1 MAFASAV
8 HNSSNYTTGA
18 KGAGMKKTSGDYRVD
33 CFTNFSKDT
42 PEDKIRSGVQK
53 MIGDAGFIQGE
64 DKGQYIADV
73 FKLWAHKRHA
83 REGEKEK
90 LLAYRYFLVLYDHFP
105 KTCIQI
111 VSERLFGEI
120 GYWKDHLLIWGLI
133 MDMEMTDHARFNK
146 YDPLIEAFRDTYLA
160 QRADDLKVLDDF
172 VTPHSIRNI
181 TTEKLEALWD
191 AKVMSGAKLPQLT
204 FVGKYCVRERS
215 AENKHLYWFIQSP
228 DGSLK
233 KQSHVAYMIR
243 GSLKIRN
250 RSNGTYEK
258 FPSEK
263 DVPFGAKKAWRT
275 LNAKLNVA
283 LDVPEVKACAQR
295 FGDMDPTKFPSQ
307 FSIRNSKALL
317 NEKLKIKPTEYEEET
332 GNRHPDDEDRV
343 ALRKKM
349 REMFTDPSKMNADQI
364 FPHIIANKATKA
376 SSTAMSDMQQALWDA
391 KVKSGL
397 ERLEETRQKIA
408 AELKAAGAADERI
421 NSALASGNIIGCA
434 DVSASMTWVDNEP
447 NRPLDI
453 AMGLVCFISQIAS
466 PAFRDVAL
474 SFTTQP
480 KTFSF
485 KHPSGRPMTVKERM
499 GEISKNNGGSTNYK
513 GLHEECLR
521 LCNANNVPKD
531 EEFVIYVATDG
542 DFDSMDNSMNP
553 ARSYYSFSGRRNVSD
568 QKNVPNTHPWVTAHA
583 QLEKMWKDAGRR
595 MPIIVYHNLNSIS
608 NGVQEDITRKGVI
621 LLSGRSDT
629 VIKYVL
635 YGECAE
641 ETTKIVDGVEVKVR
655 DIDPYTIFRKAM
667 DDDHHEHLDNI
678 LRASSEG
685 ILTHYN

>member
-8 HNSSNYTTGA
+8 HDSANYTTGNN
-18 KGAGMKKTSGDYRVD
+18 GATMKKTSGDYRLD

-42 PEDKIRSGVQK
+42 DVDKVRSGVEK
-53 MIGDAGFIQGE
+53 MISEAGFIRGN

-90 LLAYRYFLVLYDHFP
+90 LLAYRYFLVLYDHYP

-133 MDMEMTDHARFNK
+133 NDMEMTENERYSK
-146 YDPLIEAFRDTYLA
+146 YNPLIEAFRDTYLA
-160 QRADDLKVLDDF
+160 QRSDDLKNLDTF

-181 TTEKLEALWD
+181 TTEKLESLLKSCGGTA
-191 AKVMSGAKLPQLT
+191 LPQLT

-215 AENKHLYWFIQSP
+215 VENKHLYWYIRFP

-250 RSNGTYEK
+250 RDNGTYEI
-258 FPSEK
+258 FPVEK

-275 LNAKLNVA
+275 LNSKLNVA

-317 NEKLKIKPTEYEEET
+317 NEKLKVAPTSAQDYT
-332 GNRHPDDEDRV
+332 GNRHPDNKDRV
-343 ALRKKM
+343 ALRVKM
-349 REMFTDPSKMNADQI
+349 REMFKDPSKMNADQV
-364 FPHIIANKATKA
+364 FPHIIAHQAMNSK
-376 SSTAMSDMQQALWDA
+376 STATADMKQAMWES
-391 KVKSGL
+391 KVLSGL
-397 ERLEETRQKIA
+397 KRLEETRQKIA
-408 AELKAAGAADERI
+408 DELRVAGATDERI

-434 DVSASMTWVDNEP
+434 DVSASMTWVDSEP

-453 AMGLVCFISQIAS
+453 ATGLVCYISQIAS
-466 PAFRDVAL
+466 PSFRDVAL
-474 SFTTQP
+474 SFTTTP

-499 GEISKNNGGSTNYK
+499 DEIMKYSGGSTNYK
-513 GLHEECLR
+513 GLHEECLS
-521 LCNANNVPKD
+521 LCKSRNVPKD

-542 DFDSMDNSMNP
+542 DFDTMDSSMNRY
-553 ARSYYSFSGRRNVSD
+553 ADSYYDYRARRYVQRETS
-568 QKNVPNTHPWVTAHA
+568 KTHPWVTAH
-583 QLEKMWKDAGRR
+583 QTLEKMWKDAGRR
-595 MPIIVYHNLNSIS
+595 MPIIVYHNLNSNS
-608 NGVQEDITRKGVI
+608 NGVQADKNHKGVI

-667 DDDHHEHLDNI
+667 DDDHHSHLDNI
-678 LRASSEG
+678 LKTSTEG
-685 ILTHYN
+685 LLSHYT

>member
-8 HNSSNYTTGA
+8 HNSANYTTGA
-18 KGAGMKKTSGDYRVD
+18 NGATIKKTSGDSRVD

-42 PEDKIRSGVQK
+42 EIDKIRSGVEK
-53 MIGDAGFIQGE
+53 MIKEAGFVKGG

-90 LLAYRYFLVLYDHFP
+90 LLAYRYFLVLYDHYP
-105 KTCIQI
+105 KTCVQI
-111 VSERLFGEI
+111 VTERLFGEI

-133 MDMEMTDHARFNK
+133 MDMDMSDSARFSK
-146 YDPLIEAFRDTYLA
+146 YDPLIRAFRDTYLA
-160 QRADDLKVLDDF
+160 QRADDLKALDAF

-181 TTEKLEALWD
+181 TTDKLENLLKSCAGK
-191 AKVMSGAKLPQLT
+191 ALPQLT

-215 AENKHLYWFIQSP
+215 AENKHLYWFTPLS
-228 DGSLK
+228 DGTLK
-233 KQSHVAYMIR
+233 KQSHVSYMIR

-250 RSNGTYEK
+250 RDNGTYEE
-258 FPSEK
+258 FPSDK

-283 LDVPEVKACAQR
+283 LDVPEVKACAKR
-295 FGDMDPTKFPSQ
+295 FADMDPTKFPGQ
-307 FSIRNSKALL
+307 FKIRNAKALL
-317 NEKLKIKPTEYEEET
+317 NEKLKVKPTEHEEET
-332 GNRHPDDEDRV
+332 GNRHPDDPDRI

-349 REMFTDPSKMNADQI
+349 REMFKDPSKMNADQI
-364 FPHIIANKATKA
+364 FPHIIANKAMKA
-376 SSTAMSDMQQALWDA
+376 SSTAMSDMQQALWES
-391 KVKSGL
+391 KVMSGL
-397 ERLEETRQKIA
+397 KRLEDTRQKIA
-408 AELKAAGAADERI
+408 ADLEAAGATDERI

-447 NRPLDI
+447 NRPFDI
-453 AMGLVCFISQIAS
+453 ATALVCYISQIAS

-485 KHPSGRPMTVKERM
+485 KHPSGRPMSVKERM
-499 GEISKNNGGSTNYK
+499 DEIMKYSGGSTNYK

-521 LCNANNVPKD
+521 LCKRNNVPKD

-542 DFDSMDNSMNP
+542 DFDTMDNSMNS
-553 ARSYYSFSGRRNVSD
+553 ARSYYDYNARRYVQQQTS
-568 QKNVPNTHPWVTAHA
+568 KTHPWVTAHA

-595 MPIIVYHNLNSIS
+595 MPIIVYHNLNSNS
-608 NGVQEDITRKGVI
+608 NGVQEDKNHKGVI

-667 DDDHHEHLDNI
+667 DDEHHDHLDNI
-678 LRASSEG
+678 LRSSSEG
-685 ILTHYN
+685 LLSYYK

>member
-1 MAFASAV
+1 MAFASAI
-8 HNSSNYTTGA
+8 HDSANYTTGA
-18 KGAGMKKTSGDYRVD
+18 KGAIMKKTSGDSRVD

-42 PEDKIRSGVQK
+42 DIDKIRSGVEQ
-53 MIGDAGFIQGE
+53 MIKEAGFVRGE

-90 LLAYRYFLVLYDHFP
+90 LLAYRYFLVLYDNFP
-105 KTCIQI
+105 KTCVQI
-111 VSERLFGEI
+111 VTERLFGEI

-133 MDMEMTDHARFNK
+133 MDMEMSDRARFGK
-146 YDPLIEAFRDTYLA
+146 YDPLIQSFRDTFLA
-160 QRADDLKVLDDF
+160 QRADDLKALDTF
-172 VTPHSIRNI
+172 VTPRSIRNI
-181 TTEKLEALWD
+181 DTDVLETMLTKD
-191 AKVMSGAKLPQLT
+191 GAKVPQLT

-215 AENKHLYWFIQSP
+215 SENKHLYWFTTLP
-228 DGSLK
+228 DGTLK
-233 KQSHVAYMIR
+233 KQSHVSYMIR

-250 RSNGTYEK
+250 RQNGTYEE

-283 LDVPEVKACAQR
+283 LDVPEVKACAKR
-295 FGDMDPTKFPSQ
+295 FADMDPTKFPGQ
-307 FSIRNSKALL
+307 FKIRNAKALL
-317 NEKLKIKPTEYEEET
+317 NEKLKIKPTDYEEET
-332 GNRHPDDEDRV
+332 GNRHPDDPDRV

-349 REMFTDPSKMNADQI
+349 RQMFTDPSKMNADQI

-391 KVKSGL
+391 KVMSGL

-408 AELKAAGAADERI
+408 AELEAAGATNERI

-466 PAFRDVAL
+466 PAFRDTAL
-474 SFTTQP
+474 SFTSQP

-499 GEISKNNGGSTNYK
+499 DEIIKYSGGSTNYK

-521 LCNANNVPKD
+521 LCERNNVPKD

-542 DFDSMDNSMNP
+542 DFDTMDSSMNP
-553 ARSYYSFSGRRNVSD
+553 SRSYYSSVSGRYVQQQTS
-568 QKNVPNTHPWVTAHA
+568 KTHPWVTAHA
-583 QLEKMWKDAGRR
+583 HLEKMWKNAGRR
-595 MPIIVYHNLNSIS
+595 MPIIVYHNLNSNS
-608 NGVQEDITRKGVI
+608 NGVQEDKNHKGVI

-655 DIDPYTIFRKAM
+655 NIDPYTIFRKAM
-667 DDDHHEHLDNI
+667 DDEHHDHLDNI
-678 LRASSEG
+678 LRSSSEG
-685 ILTHYN
+685 LLSYYK

>member
-8 HNSSNYTTGA
+8 HTSSNHTTGA
-18 KGAGMKKTSGDYRVD
+18 NGATMKKTSGDYRLD

-42 PEDKIRSGVQK
+42 DVDKVRSGIEH
-53 MIGDAGFIQGE
+53 MIKEAGFVQGE

-90 LLAYRYFLVLYDHFP
+90 ILSYRYFLVLYDHFP

-133 MDMEMTDHARFNK
+133 MDMEMSDRARFSK
-146 YDPLIEAFRDTYLA
+146 YDPLIQSFRDTYLA
-160 QRADDLKVLDDF
+160 QRADDLKALDDF
-172 VTPHSIRNI
+172 VTPDSLRNI
-181 TTEKLEALWD
+181 TSERLEALLGTE
-191 AKVMSGAKLPQLT
+191 GAKLPQLT
-204 FVGKYCVRERS
+204 FVGKYCVRERTT
-215 AENKHLYWFIQSP
+215 ENKHLYWFVRFP
-228 DGSLK
+228 DGTLK
-233 KQSHVAYMIR
+233 RQSHVAYMIR

-250 RSNGTYEK
+250 RVSGTYEQ
-258 FPSEK
+258 FPVER

-283 LDVPEVKACAQR
+283 LDVPEVKACARR

-317 NEKLKIKPTEYEEET
+317 NEKLKVAPTSDEDYT
-332 GNRHPDDEDRV
+332 GNRYPDNQDRV
-343 ALRKKM
+343 SLRHKM
-349 REMFTDPSKMNADQI
+349 REMFKDPAKMNADQV
-364 FPHIIANKATKA
+364 FPHIIAHHA
-376 SSTAMSDMQQALWDA
+376 SHAKSTAVSDMKQAMWES
-391 KVKSGL
+391 KVISGL
-397 ERLEETRQKIA
+397 KRLEDTRQKIA
-408 AELKAAGAADERI
+408 DELRAVGATDERI
-421 NSALASGNIIGCA
+421 NNALASGNIIGCA
-434 DVSASMTWVDNEP
+434 DVSASMTWVGSEP

-466 PAFRDVAL
+466 PAFRDIAL
-474 SFTTQP
+474 SFTTEP
-480 KTFSF
+480 RTFSF

-499 GEISKNNGGSTNYK
+499 NEIAKYSGGSTNYK
-513 GLHEECLR
+513 GLHQECLR
-521 LCNANNVPKD
+521 LCKTNNVPKD

-542 DFDSMDNSMNP
+542 DFDTMDNSMRP
-553 ARSYYSFSGRRNVSD
+553 QRTYYDYSQRRYVTQELS
-568 QKNVPNTHPWVTAHA
+568 KTHPWVTAH
-583 QLEKMWKDAGRR
+583 QSIEKMWKDAGRR
-595 MPIIVYHNLNSIS
+595 MPIIVYHNLNSSS
-608 NGVQEDITRKGVI
+608 NGVQADKDHKGVI

-641 ETTKIVDGVEVKVR
+641 ETTKIVDGEEVKVR
-655 DIDPYTIFRKAM
+655 DVDPYMIFRKAM
-667 DDDHHEHLDNI
+667 DDEHHDHLDNI

-685 ILTHYN
+685 LLSHYK

>member
-8 HNSSNYTTGA
+8 HDSANYTTGA
-18 KGAGMKKTSGDYRVD
+18 KGALMKKTSGDYRLD

-42 PEDKIRSGVQK
+42 DVDKIRAGVEK
-53 MIGDAGFIQGE
+53 MISEAGFIRGA

-90 LLAYRYFLVLYDHFP
+90 LLAYRYFLVLYDHYP
-105 KTCIQI
+105 KTCINI
-111 VSERLFGEI
+111 VNERLFGEI

-133 MDMEMTDHARFNK
+133 MDMDMTDHARYVKFN
-146 YDPLIEAFRDTYLA
+146 PLIEAFRDTYLA
-160 QRADDLKVLDDF
+160 QRADDLKTLDAF
-172 VTPHSIRNI
+172 VTPHSVRNI
-181 TTEKLEALWD
+181 TTEKLESLLKSCSGKALP
-191 AKVMSGAKLPQLT
+191 KLT
-204 FVGKYCVRERS
+204 FVGKYCVRERTT
-215 AENKHLYWFIQSP
+215 ENKHLYWFVKSS

-250 RSNGTYEK
+250 RANGTYEQ
-258 FPSEK
+258 FPVEK

-317 NEKLKIKPTEYEEET
+317 NEKLKVAPTAAEDYT
-332 GNRHPDDEDRV
+332 GNRHPDNQDRV
-343 ALRKKM
+343 ALRLKM
-349 REMFTDPSKMNADQI
+349 REMFKDPSKMNADQV
-364 FPHIIANKATKA
+364 FPHIIAHQAMHAK
-376 SSTAMSDMQQALWDA
+376 STATADMKQAMWES
-391 KVKSGL
+391 KVLSGL
-397 ERLEETRQKIA
+397 KRLEDTRQKIA
-408 AELKAAGAADERI
+408 AELRAAGAANERI

-434 DVSASMTWVDNEP
+434 DVSASMTWVDSEP

-453 AMGLVCFISQIAS
+453 ATGLVCYISQIAS

-474 SFTTQP
+474 SFTTNP
-480 KTFSF
+480 RTFSF

-499 GEISKNNGGSTNYK
+499 DEIMKYSGGSTNYK

-521 LCNANNVPKD
+521 LCQRNNVPKD

-542 DFDSMDNSMNP
+542 DFDTMDTSMS
-553 ARSYYSFSGRRNVSD
+553 RYGSSYYDYNSRRYV
-568 QKNVPNTHPWVTAHA
+568 QKKESTTHPWVTTHQA
-583 QLEKMWKDAGRR
+583 LEKMWKDAGRR
-595 MPIIVYHNLNSIS
+595 MPIIVYHNLNSNS
-608 NGVQEDITRKGVI
+608 NGVQADKDHKGVI

-667 DDDHHEHLDNI
+667 DEDHHDHLDNI
-678 LRASSEG
+678 LKASTEG
-685 ILTHYN
+685 LLSYYK